1 MAWAGVYS
9 GGAFGDLL
17 YQWEQMGMFAYI
29 LPFLLIFAV
38 VYGILARTKI
48 FEAQGVNAI
57 IAVVVGLMAL
67 QFQMVSVFFSEIFP
81 RLGVGLSVILV
92 ILILLG
98 MFMPANKEWVTYTL
112 FGIAAIV
119 AVIVISKSF
128 SFVGWSTGGWWSR
141 NWLSIVTI
149 GVILAI
155 IGVVAMP
162 KKDASASVPPARSI
176 VTSILENALGR
187 NSTEK

>member
-1 MAWAGVYS
+1 MLEGLITMAWTGVTS

-38 VYGILARTKI
+38 VYGILMRTKI
-48 FEAQGVNAI
+48 FEAHGVNEI

-92 ILILLG
+92 LLILVG
-98 MFMPANKEWVTYTL
+98 MFIPKKGPAVYVMFTIS
-112 FGIAAIV
+112 GVIAIV
-119 AVIVISKSF
+119 VIAKSF
-128 SFVGWSTGGWWSR
+128 DWVGWTSNSGWWSQ
-141 NWLSIVTI
+141 NAGGII
-149 GVILAI
+149 GVIFIL
-155 IGVVAMP
+155 VVLGMALMP
-162 KKDASASVPPARSI
+162 KNQTTPESI
-176 VTSILENALGR
+176 FSKILE
-187 NSTEK
+187 SIK